1 MDFDTLPL
9 FSLGR
14 SLITPDAQEALD
26 DSGESFVPFLQRHIT
41 GDWGTVCAEDA
52 ALNVE
57 AMAVGNRLLSV
68 YQTSKQVTFWI
79 ITERDRSAT
88 TILLPSE
95 Y

>member
-1 MDFDTLPL
+1 MDIDILPL

-14 SLITPDAQEALD
+14 CLITPGAQEALD
-26 DSGESFVPFLQRHIT
+26 DSGESFVPFLNRHVT
-41 GDWGTVCAEDA
+41 GDWGTIDAEDA

-57 AMAVGNRLLSV
+57 ALAVGNRLLSV
-68 YQTSKQVTFWI
+68 YQTSKQVPFWI